1 MKAAPKPADVPAYIA
16 SFPPATR
23 KLLRQLRSLI
33 QKSVPGA
40 EEKISYG
47 MPGYKHFGMFA
58 YFAGYKNHVGFY
70 PGPRAIEAFQSRLA
84 RYKTSK
90 GTVQFPLDKPMPYD
104 LIARIVQFRVKENL
118 EKAAT
123 KGKRGR

>member
-90 GTVQFPLDKPMPYD
+90 GTVQFPLDKPLPLGLLRDM
-104 LIARIVQFRVKENL
+104 LRWMRTRNESRALTR
-118 EKAAT
+118 KA
-123 KGKRGR
+123 K

>member
-1 MKAAPKPADVPAYIA
+1 MKAAPKPADVPAYIG

-90 GTVQFPLDKPMPYD
+90 GTVQFPLDKPLPLGLLRDM
-104 LIARIVQFRVKENL
+104 LRWMRTRNEARALTRKVK
-118 EKAAT
+118 
-123 KGKRGR
+123 

>member
-1 MKAAPKPADVPAYIA
+1 MKAAPKPADVPVYIA

-90 GTVQFPLDKPMPYD
+90 GTVQFPLDKPLPLGLLRDM
-104 LIARIVQFRVKENL
+104 LRWMRTRNEARALTRKVK
-118 EKAAT
+118 
-123 KGKRGR
+123 

>member
-90 GTVQFPLDKPMPYD
+90 GTVQFPLDKPLPLGLLRDM
-104 LIARIVQFRVKENL
+104 LRWMRTRNEARALTR
-118 EKAAT
+118 KA
-123 KGKRGR
+123 K

>member
-16 SFPPATR
+16 LFPPATR

-90 GTVQFPLDKPMPYD
+90 GTVQFPLDKPLPQGLLRDM
-104 LIARIVQFRVKENL
+104 LRWMRTRNEARALTR
-118 EKAAT
+118 KA
-123 KGKRGR
+123 K

>member
-16 SFPPATR
+16 LFPPATR

-47 MPGYKHFGMFA
+47 MPGYMHFGMFA

-90 GTVQFPLDKPMPYD
+90 GTVQFPLDKPLPLGLLRDM
-104 LIARIVQFRVKENL
+104 LRWMRTRNEARALTR
-118 EKAAT
+118 KA
-123 KGKRGR
+123 K

>member
-90 GTVQFPLDKPMPYD
+90 GTVQFPLDKPLPQGLLRDM
-104 LIARIVQFRVKENL
+104 LRWMRTRNEARALTR
-118 EKAAT
+118 KA
-123 KGKRGR
+123 K

>member
-16 SFPPATR
+16 LSPPATR

-90 GTVQFPLDKPMPYD
+90 GTVQFPLDKPLPQGLLRDM
-104 LIARIVQFRVKENL
+104 LRWMRTRNEARALTR
-118 EKAAT
+118 KA
-123 KGKRGR
+123 K